1 MIIIQQVLII
11 SSQSTHVYDIAE
23 CLKQNELAVS
33 VFPFYL
39 LENKQNAFMNYHF
52 IVINFDSYSKTNE
65 DILKHIKRHSKC
77 PVFTMIP
84 HHNLEEITS
93 YLDIKADGFFTGD
106 DESILVSSKIKA
118 VIRYLDNQS
127 NTTQKVIQIDD
138 LTIDLSNRL
147 ISNHEFK
154 HRLTIVEYMI
164 IKTLLENVNQAVSKD
179 LLIQDVWDKNQSA
192 TDNALG
198 IHISRLRKKTVTKT
212 NKQII
217 ETIWGVGYRLNSKD
231 E

>member
-1 MIIIQQVLII
+1 VIFIQQVLII
-11 SSQSTHVYDIAE
+11 SSQSTQTYEIAE
-23 CLKQNELAVS
+23 CLKQNEIAVS
-33 VFPFYL
+33 VFPFNL

-52 IVINFDSYSKTNE
+52 IMINFDSYAKSNE

-93 YLDIKADGFFTGD
+93 YLDIGADGFFTGD
-106 DESILVSSKIKA
+106 DECVLISSKIKA

-127 NTTQKVIQIDD
+127 NTTPKIYQIDD
-138 LTIDLSNRL
+138 LTIDLNNRL
-147 ISNHEFK
+147 VSNHEFK
-154 HRLTIVEYMI
+154 YRLTIVEYMI
-164 IKTLLENVNQAVSKD
+164 VKTLLENVNQTVSKD

-198 IHISRLRKKTVTKT
+198 IHISRLRKKTVTKG

-217 ETIWGVGYRLNSKD
+217 ETIWGVGYRLNSK
-231 E
+231 EE